1 MSDQAVLRARG
12 LYKSFYQSGEEV
24 SVLRGTDLTVAAGEQ
39 VAIVGRSGSGKSSL
53 LHILAGLDSADRGSI
68 QVGDQEMSAADADTR
83 AQIRR
88 EKMGFVYQQH
98 HLLGEFSEVENVAI
112 PQRLLGISEQQA
124 RQTATVLLEQVGLGH
139 RLQHL
144 PGALS
149 GGERQR
155 VAVARALVNK
165 PRIVLTDEPTGSLD
179 RDSAE
184 QLMGLLSQLSREQGT
199 AFLVVTHDLSMLERF
214 DRVERLDGGILH
226 TAQHLR
232 YQ

>member
-1 MSDQAVLRARG
+1 MSDQPVLRARG

-98 HLLGEFSEVENVAI
+98 HLLAEFSAVENVAI
-112 PQRLLGISEQQA
+112 PQRLLGISERQA

-165 PRIVLTDEPTGSLD
+165 PGIVLTDEPTGSLD

-226 TAQHLR
+226 TAQH
-232 YQ
+232 

>member
-1 MSDQAVLRARG
+1 
-12 LYKSFYQSGEEV
+12 
-24 SVLRGTDLTVAAGEQ
+24 VAAGEQ

-98 HLLGEFSEVENVAI
+98 HLLGEFSAVENVAI

-226 TAQHLR
+226 TAQH
-232 YQ
+232 

>member
-1 MSDQAVLRARG
+1 MSDQTVLRALG

-98 HLLGEFSEVENVAI
+98 HLLGEFSAVENVAI

-226 TAQHLR
+226 TAQH
-232 YQ
+232 

>member
-1 MSDQAVLRARG
+1 MSDQTVLRARG

-98 HLLGEFSEVENVAI
+98 HLLAEFSAVENVAI

-184 QLMGLLSQLSREQGT
+184 QLMGLLSQLSRDQGT

-226 TAQHLR
+226 TAQH
-232 YQ
+232 

>member
-1 MSDQAVLRARG
+1 
-12 LYKSFYQSGEEV
+12 
-24 SVLRGTDLTVAAGEQ
+24 
-39 VAIVGRSGSGKSSL
+39 
-53 LHILAGLDSADRGSI
+53 
-68 QVGDQEMSAADADTR
+68 
-83 AQIRR
+83 
-88 EKMGFVYQQH
+88 MGFVYQQH
-98 HLLGEFSEVENVAI
+98 HLLAEFSAVENVAI

-226 TAQHLR
+226 TAQH
-232 YQ
+232 

>member
-1 MSDQAVLRARG
+1 MSDQTVLRARG

-24 SVLRGTDLTVAAGEQ
+24 SVLCGTDLTVAAGEQ

-98 HLLGEFSEVENVAI
+98 HLLAEFSAVENVAI

-165 PRIVLTDEPTGSLD
+165 PGIVLTDEPTGSLD

-226 TAQHLR
+226 TAQH
-232 YQ
+232 

>member
-1 MSDQAVLRARG
+1 MSDQTVLRARG

-24 SVLRGTDLTVAAGEQ
+24 SVLCGTDLTVAAGEQ

-98 HLLGEFSEVENVAI
+98 HLLAEFSAVENVAI
-112 PQRLLGISEQQA
+112 PQRLLGISERQA

-226 TAQHLR
+226 TAQH
-232 YQ
+232 

>member
-98 HLLGEFSEVENVAI
+98 HLLAEFSAVENVAI

-139 RLQHL
+139 RSQHL

-226 TAQHLR
+226 TAQH
-232 YQ
+232 

>member
-1 MSDQAVLRARG
+1 MSDQPVLRARG

-98 HLLGEFSEVENVAI
+98 HLLAEFSAVENVAI

-226 TAQHLR
+226 TAQH
-232 YQ
+232 

>member
-1 MSDQAVLRARG
+1 MSDQTVLRARG

-98 HLLGEFSEVENVAI
+98 HLLAEFSAVENVAI

-226 TAQHLR
+226 TAQH
-232 YQ
+232 

>member
-1 MSDQAVLRARG
+1 MSDQTVLRARG
-12 LYKSFYQSGEEV
+12 LYKRFYQSGEEV

-68 QVGDQEMSAADADTR
+68 QVGDQEMSAADADIR

-98 HLLGEFSEVENVAI
+98 HLLAEFSAVENVAI

-165 PRIVLTDEPTGSLD
+165 PSIVLTDEPTGSLD

-226 TAQHLR
+226 TAQH
-232 YQ
+232 